1 MAILHRE
8 SILFCGLSSKPLFM
22 YYTFFG
28 LLTRPLVQR
37 HIFFF
42 LAKIFSFIKR
52 DFQILG
58 CIFVTEL
65 CIARWMPIAYS
76 WSTVIC
82 LLIDIP
88 WERWVQ
94 LWDLNPLDLFHSNVV
109 CFKTRNQFLGQTSML
124 CRLDK
129 AIINEANLEKH
140 YSFQPFETNL
150 SNQTVS

>member
-1 MAILHRE
+1 MQGINFILWLVFQAFVHVLY
-8 SILFCGLSSKPLFM
+8 IFWLIDSSPRSAS
-22 YYTFFG
+22 Y
-28 LLTRPLVQR
+28 
-37 HIFFF
+37 FFF
-42 LAKIFSFIKR
+42 LAEISSFIKR

-65 CIARWMPIAYS
+65 CTAWWMPTAYS
-76 WSTVIC
+76 CSTVIC

-94 LWDLNPLDLFHSNVV
+94 LWALNPLDLFHSNVV
-109 CFKTRNQFLGQTSML
+109 CFKTRNQFLEQTSML
-124 CRLDK
+124 RRLDK

-150 SNQTVS
+150 SHQTVS